1 MAQLK
6 VPKFGEMAIQC
17 GFMNRESVDACL
29 GFQTEEKKHDRAR
42 RFGDLCVDRGHIS
55 RFQLKT
61 VLEMQEFTKV
71 SLESRAFLK
80 DFLEQNPGYRAL
92 AQTALQRQRDLFRD
106 ERKIMHVIE
115 IMRADT
121 RAWKAGGVRNFFS
134 KVSGRVTSALN

>member
-17 GFMNRESVDACL
+17 GFMSRESVDICL
-29 GFQTEEKKHDRAR
+29 EVQTQEKRHDRVPR
-42 RFGDLCVDRGHIS
+42 LGDLCVERGHIS

-80 DFLEQNPGYRAL
+80 EFLEKNPGYRAL
-92 AQTALQRQRDLFRD
+92 AQAALQRQRYIFRD
-106 ERKIMHVIE
+106 ERKIMPVIE

-121 RAWKAGGVRNFFS
+121 RAWKAGGLRNFFS
-134 KVSGRVTSALN
+134 KVSGRVSSALN